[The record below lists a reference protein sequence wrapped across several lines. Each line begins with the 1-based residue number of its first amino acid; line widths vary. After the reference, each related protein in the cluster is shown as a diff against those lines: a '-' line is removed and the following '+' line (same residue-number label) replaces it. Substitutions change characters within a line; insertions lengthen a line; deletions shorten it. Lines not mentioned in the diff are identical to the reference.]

1 MTLVRRT
8 NSLYSQAV
16 LTRKH
21 LVRAVMKTPNENLD
35 DLALY
40 YHRSPRPGKIAVVAT
55 KPMAT
60 QRDLALAYSPGVAA
74 ACRAIVDN
82 PAAAYDVTSR
92 GNMVAVVTNGT
103 AVLGLGAIGP
113 LAAKPVMEGKA
124 ALFKKF
130 AGIDAFDI
138 EINAETADDMVRII
152 AALEPT
158 FGAVN
163 LEDIKAPECFEVE
176 TRLRGM
182 MGIPVFH
189 DDQHGTAIVVGAAVH
204 NGLHLVGKKIE
215 DIKLV
220 STGGGAAGLACL
232 NLLVG
237 MGLKRENVT
246 LFDKFGLV
254 YADRVEDMNPHK
266 SVYARSDLPRSTTLG
281 QAMEGADV
289 FLGLSGPGV
298 LAKDM
303 VAGMAPRPIVM
314 ALANPT
320 PEIMPD
326 EVKAVRDDAIIAT
339 GRSDYPNQVNNVLC
353 FPFIFRGAL
362 DVGATDVNMPMQIA
376 CVEAIAELARS
387 ETHDVVASAYVG
399 EKLGFGAEYI
409 LPKPFDP
416 RLIQVIAP
424 AVARAAMETGIATRP
439 IADLERYRQ
448 DLGQY
453 VFRSG
458 QTMRPVMDR
467 ARQECRRVVYA
478 EGEDDR
484 VLRAAQAALDERVAR
499 PLLIGRRSA
508 ILDQIANLGLRMRPD
523 KDIEIIE
530 IIRDPRYHNFSDA
543 YWRLMRRKGVSPE
556 HARMLVRSNST
567 IFAAMM
573 VRRNEADA
581 MICGTA
587 GRYVEHLT
595 NLRDVLGLREGVAVC
610 ASMNAVILEKGTF
623 FIADTNVNHDPTAEE
638 LCAITLMAAD
648 EVRRFG
654 IEPKV
659 ALLSHSNFGTSNSP
673 SALKMRKAL
682 ELVNQAA
689 PDLEIEGEMHADSA
703 LSESIRERIFPG
715 SRLNGQANLLIAPS
729 VDAANISFNMIKVLG
744 DGLPLGPVLLGLG
757 HPAHIVTPSVTVRGL
772 LNMTALSVVD
782 AQIFAA
788 KKQE

>member
-1 MTLVRRT
+1 
-8 NSLYSQAV
+8 
-16 LTRKH
+16 
-21 LVRAVMKTPNENLD
+21 MKTPNENLD

-40 YHRSPRPGKIAVVAT
+40 YHRMPRPGKIAVVAT

-74 ACRAIVDN
+74 ACRAIVDD
-82 PAAAYDVTSR
+82 PRAAHDVTSR
-92 GNMVAVVTNGT
+92 GNMVAVITNGT

-138 EINAETADDMVRII
+138 EIKAETADEMVQII

-158 FGAVN
+158 FGAIN

-189 DDQHGTAIVVGAAVH
+189 DDQHGTAIVVGAAIR

-232 NLLVG
+232 NLLAG
-237 MGLKRENVT
+237 MGLKRKNVA
-246 LFDKFGLV
+246 LFDKYGLV
-254 YADRVEDMNPHK
+254 YTDRNEDMNPHK
-266 SVYARSDLPRSTTLG
+266 AVYCRSDLPRSTTLA
-281 QAMEGADV
+281 QALQGADV

-298 LAKDM
+298 LSKDM
-303 VAGMAPRPIVM
+303 IVGMAPRPLVM

-326 EVKAVRDDAIIAT
+326 EVREAREDAIIAT

-362 DVGATDVNMPMQIA
+362 DVGATDVNMAMQIA

-416 RLIQVIAP
+416 RLIQVVAP
-424 AVARAAMETGIATRP
+424 AVAKAAMDSGIATRP

-467 ARQECRRVVYA
+467 ARLEARRVVYA

-523 KDIEIIE
+523 QDIEIIE
-530 IIRDPRYHNFSDA
+530 IVRDPRYHHFSDA

-556 HARMLVRSNST
+556 HARMLVRSSST

-587 GRYVEHLT
+587 GRYVEHLG
-595 NLRDVLGLREGVAVC
+595 NLRDVLGLREGVSVC

-638 LCAITLMAAD
+638 VCAITLMAAD

-654 IEPKV
+654 MEPKI
-659 ALLSHSNFGTSNSP
+659 ALLSHSNFGTSDSP
-673 SALKMRKAL
+673 SALKMRRAL
-682 ELVNQAA
+682 HLVTEAA

-703 LSESIRERIFPG
+703 LSENIRERIFPG

-729 VDAANISFNMIKVLG
+729 VDSANIAFNMIKVLG

-757 HPAHIVTPSVTVRGL
+757 HPAHVVTPSVTVRGL

-782 AQIFAA
+782 AQIFSAR
-788 KKQE
+788 KQE

>member
-1 MTLVRRT
+1 
-8 NSLYSQAV
+8 
-16 LTRKH
+16 
-21 LVRAVMKTPNENLD
+21 MKTPNENLD

-40 YHRSPRPGKIAVVAT
+40 YHRMPRPGKIAVVAT

-74 ACRAIVDN
+74 ACRAIVDD
-82 PAAAYDVTSR
+82 PGAAYDVTSR
-92 GNMVAVVTNGT
+92 GNMVAVITNGT

-138 EINAETADDMVRII
+138 EIKAETADEMVQII
-152 AALEPT
+152 ASLEPT
-158 FGAVN
+158 FGAIN

-189 DDQHGTAIVVGAAVH
+189 DDQHGTAIVVGAAIR
-204 NGLHLVGKKIE
+204 NGLHLIGKKIE

-232 NLLVG
+232 NLLAG
-237 MGLKRENVT
+237 MGLKRNNVT
-246 LFDKFGLV
+246 LFDKYGLV
-254 YADRVEDMNPHK
+254 YTDRNEDMNPHK
-266 SVYARSDLPRSTTLG
+266 AVYCRSDLPHSTTLA
-281 QAMEGADV
+281 QALEGADV

-298 LAKDM
+298 LNKDM
-303 VAGMAPRPIVM
+303 IIGMAPRPLIM

-326 EVKAVRDDAIIAT
+326 DVREAREDAIIAT

-362 DVGATDVNMPMQIA
+362 DVGATDVNMAMQIA

-424 AVARAAMETGIATRP
+424 AVARAAMDSGIATRP

-467 ARQECRRVVYA
+467 ARLEARRVVYA

-523 KDIEIIE
+523 QDIEIIE
-530 IIRDPRYHNFSDA
+530 IVRDPRYHHFSDA

-556 HARMLVRSNST
+556 HARMRVRSSST

-587 GRYVEHLT
+587 GRYVEHLG
-595 NLRDVLGLREGVAVC
+595 NLRDVLGLREGVSVC

-638 LCAITLMAAD
+638 VCAITLMAAD

-654 IEPKV
+654 MEPKV
-659 ALLSHSNFGTSNSP
+659 ALLSHSNFGTSDSP

-682 ELVNQAA
+682 RLVTEAA

-729 VDAANISFNMIKVLG
+729 VDSANIAFNMIKVLG

-757 HPAHIVTPSVTVRGL
+757 HPAHVVTPSVTVRGL

-782 AQIFAA
+782 AQIFSAR
-788 KKQE
+788 KQE

>member
-1 MTLVRRT
+1 
-8 NSLYSQAV
+8 
-16 LTRKH
+16 
-21 LVRAVMKTPNENLD
+21 MKTPNENLD

-40 YHRSPRPGKIAVVAT
+40 YHRMPRPGKIAVVAT

-74 ACRAIVDN
+74 ACRAIVDD
-82 PAAAYDVTSR
+82 PGAAYDVTSR
-92 GNMVAVVTNGT
+92 GNMVAVITNGT

-138 EINAETADDMVRII
+138 EIKAETADEMVQII
-152 AALEPT
+152 ASLEPT
-158 FGAVN
+158 FGAIN

-189 DDQHGTAIVVGAAVH
+189 DDQHGTAIVVGAAIR
-204 NGLHLVGKKIE
+204 NGLHLIGKKIE

-232 NLLVG
+232 NLLAG
-237 MGLKRENVT
+237 MGLKRKNVT
-246 LFDKFGLV
+246 LFDKYGLV
-254 YADRVEDMNPHK
+254 YTDRNEDMNPHK
-266 SVYARSDLPRSTTLG
+266 AVYCRSDLPHSTTLA
-281 QAMEGADV
+281 QALEGADV

-298 LAKDM
+298 LSKDM
-303 VAGMAPRPIVM
+303 IIGMAPRPLVM

-326 EVKAVRDDAIIAT
+326 EVREAREDAIIAT

-362 DVGATDVNMPMQIA
+362 DVGATDVNMAMQIA

-424 AVARAAMETGIATRP
+424 AVARAAMDSGIATRP

-467 ARQECRRVVYA
+467 ARLEARRVVYA

-523 KDIEIIE
+523 QDIEIIE
-530 IIRDPRYHNFSDA
+530 IVRDPRYHHFSDA

-556 HARMLVRSNST
+556 HARMLVRSSST

-587 GRYVEHLT
+587 GRYVEHLG
-595 NLRDVLGLREGVAVC
+595 NLRDVLGLREGVSVC

-638 LCAITLMAAD
+638 VCAITLMAAD

-654 IEPKV
+654 MEPKV
-659 ALLSHSNFGTSNSP
+659 ALLSHSNFGTSDSP

-682 ELVNQAA
+682 RLVRESA

-729 VDAANISFNMIKVLG
+729 VDSANIAFNMIKVLG

-757 HPAHIVTPSVTVRGL
+757 HPAHVVTPSVTVRGL

-782 AQIFAA
+782 AQIFSAR
-788 KKQE
+788 KQE